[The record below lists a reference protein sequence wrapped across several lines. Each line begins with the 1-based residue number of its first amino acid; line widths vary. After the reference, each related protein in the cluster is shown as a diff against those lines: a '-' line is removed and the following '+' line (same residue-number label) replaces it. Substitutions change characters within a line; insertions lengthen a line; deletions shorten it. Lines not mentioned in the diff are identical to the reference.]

1 MKKNLSIKWLV
12 IKNGIE
18 KFLIK
23 NFEIYVPSSA
33 GNFKEIGFHTQ
44 VGINKIFPILSELIA
59 TLKNKTVIESAEKFS
74 KKIGLKKNTKLI
86 KNYFIKYNSDKS
98 KVHNYHLV
106 YGSLFKKRNNI
117 KKVLEIGLGTDNE
130 KLISNMG
137 RLGKPG
143 ASVKAFRDF
152 FPKAKIYGADID
164 REILFK
170 DKRISTYYVDQTN
183 LKSLKNLY
191 KKIGSNFD
199 LIIDDGLHASYA
211 NINVIISSLKF
222 LKKNG
227 FLIIEDIPIKTV
239 PIWEVVINILDKK
252 YESKLVK
259 TKKSLVF
266 IIKKNK

>member
-12 IKNGIE
+12 VKNGIE

-23 NFEIYVPSSA
+23 NFEIFVPSSA

-44 VGINKIFPILSELIA
+44 VGINKIFPILSELID
-59 TLKNKTVIESAEKFS
+59 TLKNKKKVESVEKFS
-74 KKIGLKKNTKLI
+74 QKKRLKRNTDLI
-86 KNYFIKYNSDKS
+86 KNYFIKYDSDKS
-98 KVHNYHLV
+98 KTHNYHLV
-106 YGSLFKKRNNI
+106 YGSLFKKRNSI

-137 RLGKPG
+137 KLGKPG

-152 FPKAKIYGADID
+152 FPKAKIFGADID
-164 REILFK
+164 KKILFK
-170 DKRISTYYVDQTN
+170 DKRINTFYVDQTN
-183 LKSLKNLY
+183 LKSLKALF

-211 NINVIISSLKF
+211 NINVIISSLNF

-227 FLIIEDIPIKTV
+227 FLVIEDIPFKTLS
-239 PIWEVVINILDKK
+239 IWEVVINILNNK
-252 YESKLVK
+252 YETKLIK
-259 TKKSLVF
+259 TKKSYVF
-266 IIKKNK
+266 IIKKI

>member
-12 IKNGIE
+12 IKNSIE

-98 KVHNYHLV
+98 TVHNYHLV

-117 KKVLEIGLGTDNE
+117 KKILEIGLGTDNE

-211 NINVIISSLKF
+211 NINVIISSLNF

>member
-12 IKNGIE
+12 IKDGIE

-44 VGINKIFPILSELIA
+44 IGINKIFPILSKLIT
-59 TLKNKTVIESAEKFS
+59 TLKKKIEIVSVKKFS
-74 KKIGLKKNTKLI
+74 KKRGLKKNTELI
-86 KNYFIKYNSDKS
+86 KNYFEKYVSDKS
-98 KVHNYHLV
+98 KIHNYHLI
-106 YGSLFKKRNNI
+106 YGSLFKKRNKI
-117 KKVLEIGLGTDNE
+117 KKVLEIGLGTHNE

-137 RLGKPG
+137 ILGKPG

-164 REILFK
+164 KEILFK
-170 DKRISTYYVDQTN
+170 DTRISTYYVDQTN
-183 LKSLKNLY
+183 LMSLKSLY

-222 LKKNG
+222 LKKKG
-227 FLIIEDIPIKTV
+227 FLIIEDIPIKTI
-239 PIWEVVINILDKK
+239 PIWEVVINILGKK
-252 YESKLVK
+252 YESQLIKCK
-259 TKKSLVF
+259 NSLVF
-266 IIKKNK
+266 IIKKI

>member
-117 KKVLEIGLGTDNE
+117 KKVLEIGLGTNNE

-164 REILFK
+164 KAILFK
-170 DKRISTYYVDQTN
+170 EKRIRTYYVDQTD
-183 LKSLKNLY
+183 LMSLKNLY
-191 KKIGSNFD
+191 KKIGKNFD
-199 LIIDDGLHASYA
+199 LIIDDGLHAPYA

-227 FLIIEDIPIKTV
+227 ILIIEDIPFKTI
-239 PIWEVVINILDKK
+239 PIWKVVSAILNKK
-252 YESKLVK
+252 HESQLIKA
-259 TKKSLVF
+259 KKSFLF
-266 IIKKNK
+266 IIKKI

>member
-12 IKNGIE
+12 VKDGIE

-44 VGINKIFPILSELIA
+44 IGINKIFPILSKLIA
-59 TLKNKTVIESAEKFS
+59 TLKKKIEIMSVEKFS
-74 KKIGLKKNTKLI
+74 KKRGLKKNTELI
-86 KNYFIKYNSDKS
+86 KNYFMKYDSDKS
-98 KVHNYHLV
+98 KIHNYHLI
-106 YGSLFKKRNNI
+106 YGSLFKKRNKI

-164 REILFK
+164 KEILFK
-170 DKRISTYYVDQTN
+170 DKRINTYYVDQTN

-211 NINVIISSLKF
+211 NINVIISSLKL
-222 LKKNG
+222 LKKKG
-227 FLIIEDIPIKTV
+227 FLIIEDIPFKTI
-239 PIWEVVINILDKK
+239 PIWEVVIDILDKR
-252 YESKLVK
+252 YESYLIR

-266 IIKKNK
+266 TIQKK

>member
-12 IKNGIE
+12 VKDGIE

-44 VGINKIFPILSELIA
+44 IGINKIFPILSKLIT
-59 TLKNKTVIESAEKFS
+59 TLKKKKEIVSVEKFS
-74 KKIGLKKNTKLI
+74 KKKGLKKNTELI
-86 KNYFIKYNSDKS
+86 KNYFMKYDSDKS
-98 KVHNYHLV
+98 KIHNYHLI
-106 YGSLFKKRNNI
+106 YGSLFKKRNKI

-130 KLISNMG
+130 QLISNMG

-164 REILFK
+164 KEILFK
-170 DKRISTYYVDQTN
+170 DKRINTYYVDQTN
-183 LKSLKNLY
+183 LMSLKNLY

-199 LIIDDGLHASYA
+199 LIIDDGL
-211 NINVIISSLKF
+211 
-222 LKKNG
+222 
-227 FLIIEDIPIKTV
+227 PC
-239 PIWEVVINILDKK
+239 
-252 YESKLVK
+252 
-259 TKKSLVF
+259 F
-266 IIKKNK
+266 ICEI

>member
-12 IKNGIE
+12 VRDGIE

-23 NFEIYVPSSA
+23 NFDIYVPSSA

-44 VGINKIFPILSELIA
+44 IGINKIFPILSKLIA
-59 TLKNKTVIESAEKFS
+59 TLKKKTEIVSAEKFS
-74 KKIGLKKNTKLI
+74 KKRGLKKNTKLI
-86 KNYFIKYNSDKS
+86 KNYFMKYDSDKS
-98 KVHNYHLV
+98 RIHNYHLI
-106 YGSLFKKRNNI
+106 YGSLFKKRSNI

-137 RLGKPG
+137 KLGKPG

-152 FPKAKIYGADID
+152 FPNAKIFGADID
-164 REILFK
+164 KAILFK
-170 DKRISTYYVDQTN
+170 DKRINTYYVDQTD
-183 LKSLKNLY
+183 LKSLKKLY

-211 NINVIISSLKF
+211 NINVIISSLNF

-227 FLIIEDIPIKTV
+227 YLIIEDIPFKTLS
-239 PIWEVVINILDKK
+239 IWEVVIDILNKK
-252 YESKLVK
+252 YESQLVK
-259 TKKSLVF
+259 AKKSF
-266 IIKKNK
+266 IFVIKKI

>member
-12 IKNGIE
+12 VKDGIE
-18 KFLIK
+18 KYLIK

-44 VGINKIFPILSELIA
+44 IGINKIFPILSKLIT
-59 TLKNKTVIESAEKFS
+59 TLKKKIEIVSVEKFS
-74 KKIGLKKNTKLI
+74 KKRGLKKNTELI
-86 KNYFIKYNSDKS
+86 KNYFTKYDSDKS
-98 KVHNYHLV
+98 KIHNYHLI
-106 YGSLFKKRNNI
+106 YGSLFKKRNKI

-137 RLGKPG
+137 RRGKPG

-164 REILFK
+164 KEILFK
-170 DKRISTYYVDQTN
+170 DKRINTFYVDQTN
-183 LKSLKNLY
+183 LMSLKNLY

-222 LKKNG
+222 LKKKRFFNNRG
-227 FLIIEDIPIKTV
+227 HSI
-239 PIWEVVINILDKK
+239 
-252 YESKLVK
+252 
-259 TKKSLVF
+259 
-266 IIKKNK
+266 

>member
-1 MKKNLSIKWLV
+1 LKKNLSIKWLV
-12 IKNGIE
+12 VKDGIE
-18 KFLIK
+18 KYLIK

-44 VGINKIFPILSELIA
+44 IGINKIFPILSKLIT
-59 TLKNKTVIESAEKFS
+59 TLKKKIEIVSVEKFS
-74 KKIGLKKNTKLI
+74 KKRGLKKNTELI
-86 KNYFIKYNSDKS
+86 KNYFMKYDSDKS
-98 KVHNYHLV
+98 KIHNYHLI
-106 YGSLFKKRNNI
+106 YGSLFKKRNKI

-137 RLGKPG
+137 RQGKPG

-164 REILFK
+164 KEILFK
-170 DKRISTYYVDQTN
+170 DKRINTFYVDQTN
-183 LKSLKNLY
+183 LMSLKNLY

-222 LKKNG
+222 LKKKG
-227 FLIIEDIPIKTV
+227 FLIIEDIPFKTI
-239 PIWEVVINILDKK
+239 PIWEVVIDILDKK
-252 YESKLVK
+252 YESHLIK

-266 IIKKNK
+266 TVQKK

>member
-12 IKNGIE
+12 VKNGIE

-23 NFEIYVPSSA
+23 NFEIFVPSSA

-44 VGINKIFPILSELIA
+44 VGINKIFPILSQLIE
-59 TLKNKTVIESAEKFS
+59 TLKNKKKVESVEKFS
-74 KKIGLKKNTKLI
+74 QKKSLKRNTDLI
-86 KNYFIKYNSDKS
+86 KNYFIKYDSDKS
-98 KVHNYHLV
+98 KTHNYHLI
-106 YGSLFKKRNNI
+106 YGSLFKKRNSI

-137 RLGKPG
+137 KLGKPG

-152 FPKAKIYGADID
+152 FPKAKIFGADID
-164 REILFK
+164 KKILFK
-170 DKRISTYYVDQTN
+170 SKRINTFYVDQTD
-183 LKSLKNLY
+183 LKSLKDLF

-211 NINVIISSLKF
+211 NINVIISSLNF

-227 FLIIEDIPIKTV
+227 FLVIEDIPFKTLS
-239 PIWEVVINILDKK
+239 IWEVVINILNNK
-252 YESKLVK
+252 YETKLIK
-259 TKKSLVF
+259 TKKSYVF
-266 IIKKNK
+266 IIKKI

>member
-12 IKNGIE
+12 VRDGIE

-44 VGINKIFPILSELIA
+44 IGINKIFPILSKLIN
-59 TLKNKTVIESAEKFS
+59 TLKKKKEIVSVEKFS
-74 KKIGLKKNTKLI
+74 KKRGLKKNTELI
-86 KNYFIKYNSDKS
+86 KNYFMKYDSDKS
-98 KVHNYHLV
+98 KIHNYHLI
-106 YGSLFKKRNNI
+106 YGSLFKKRNKI

-164 REILFK
+164 KEILFK
-170 DKRISTYYVDQTN
+170 DKRINTYYVDQTN
-183 LKSLKNLY
+183 LMSLKNLY

-222 LKKNG
+222 LKKKG
-227 FLIIEDIPIKTV
+227 FLIIEDIPFKTI
-239 PIWEVVINILDKK
+239 PIWEVVIDILDKK
-252 YESKLVK
+252 YESHLIK
-259 TKKSLVF
+259 TKKILF
-266 IIKKNK
+266 L